1 MGESFDVDFAVVGS
15 GFGGSVSALRLSEK
29 GYSVAVFEQGK
40 RFRAQD
46 YAETNWDV
54 RRFLWLPQAGCMGIF
69 RMTLLSDVFVLSGA
83 GVGGGSLVYANT
95 LYVPPESFFS
105 AAQWP
110 KDIDWKGELLPH
122 YRMAQYMLG
131 VTRNIYE
138 GEADRLLQQAAEEL
152 GKGDTFVK
160 TPVGVYFG
168 HAEKTEPDPY
178 FGGAGPE
185 RTGCNFCG
193 GCMVGCRF
201 GAKNTLDKNY
211 LYLAEKLG
219 CTIHPERTVSDVR
232 ALEGGGYEIVHRRS
246 GSWLRRDVK
255 VTRAR
260 NVVLSA
266 GVLGTVKLLFEAR
279 ERGSLPKVSPFL
291 GEQVRTNSEAILGVS
306 DTREGID
313 HSKGIAITSSVHVDD
328 HTHIEVVRY
337 SKGSDLIGRI
347 ATLMTDGGPGR
358 WRPWEWVKT
367 AASHPR
373 KFLSTLWPFGWAQR
387 TFVLLVMQTLDNAV
401 GLRMRRSWRTLW
413 GRGLD
418 TVMPKDGEA
427 IPTYIPLGNQVARS
441 IAHKTNGVPLSS
453 IPEVLLNVP
462 TTAHILGGSV
472 IGDSAATGVIDANHE
487 VFGHKGLY
495 VCDGSAVPAN
505 LGVNPSLTIT
515 AMTERAMSKIPV
527 KEGATYRPAIEPA
540 WTEARIAA
548 IEKRWAFHQ
557 SPNVYLPVSEQAEPS
572 ENG

>member
-1 MGESFDVDFAVVGS
+1 MSEQFDVDYAVIGS

-29 GYSVAVFEQGK
+29 GYDVAVFEQGK

-46 YAETNWDV
+46 YAKTNWDM
-54 RRFLWLPQAGCMGIF
+54 RRFLWLPKLGCMGIF

-95 LYVPPESFFS
+95 LYVPPEPFFS

-110 KDIDWKGELLPH
+110 EGIDWRDELLPH
-122 YRMAQYMLG
+122 YRMAQFMLG
-131 VTRNIYE
+131 VTENIYE
-138 GEADRLLQQAAEEL
+138 GEADRLLREAADEL
-152 GKGDTFVK
+152 GKGDSYVK
-160 TPVGVYFG
+160 TPVAVYFG
-168 HAEKTEPDPY
+168 KSGKTETDPF

-211 LYLAEKLG
+211 LYFAEQLG
-219 CTIHPERTVSDVR
+219 CKIHPERTVLDIR
-232 ALEGGGYEIVHRRS
+232 ALDGGGYEILHRRT
-246 GSWLRRDVK
+246 GSWLKRDEQR
-255 VTRAR
+255 TRAR

-266 GVLGTVKLLFEAR
+266 GVLGTVRLLFEAK
-279 ERGSLPKVSPFL
+279 ERGSLPNVSGFL

-306 DTREGID
+306 DTRKDID

-337 SKGSDLIGRI
+337 SKGSDFIGTI

-358 WRPWEWVKT
+358 WRPWEWIKT
-367 AASHPR
+367 AVRHPLQ
-373 KFLSTLWPFGWAQR
+373 FLGTLWPFGWAKK

-401 GLRMRRSWRTLW
+401 GLKMRRSWRTFW
-413 GRGLD
+413 RRGLD
-418 TVMPKDGEA
+418 TSMPKDGEA

-453 IPEVLLNVP
+453 IPEVLMNVP
-462 TTAHILGGSV
+462 TTAHILGGAI
-472 IGDSAATGVIDANHE
+472 IGASKETGVIDANHE

-495 VCDGSAVPAN
+495 VCDGSVVPAN

-515 AMTERAMSKIPV
+515 AMAERAMSKIPP
-527 KEGATYRPAIEPA
+527 KDEASYRPAVDPSWTKQQLTLIE
-540 WTEARIAA
+540 R
-548 IEKRWAFHQ
+548 RWETQ
-557 SPNVYLPVSEQAEPS
+557 GPNVYSALPAEASEKS
-572 ENG
+572 